1 MTVKEAPGK
10 SGLTRGSCRGA
21 VSGRFVTAKHGKAN
35 PKTTLREKRPPNS
48 ASCPIPSGNISVRP
62 GGEHLIIRS
71 HFRNGGPEVKSGI
84 WRIGPKPPKSG
95 KPASS
100 PSICLSRVR
109 FDMTNAVF
117 AAIIAVNFARFTL
130 KRISLVPLMF

>member
-1 MTVKEAPGK
+1 MGPRSQERN
-10 SGLTRGSCRGA
+10 L
-21 VSGRFVTAKHGKAN
+21 AN
-35 PKTTLREKRPPNS
+35 RAENRL
-48 ASCPIPSGNISVRP
+48 
-62 GGEHLIIRS
+62 
-71 HFRNGGPEVKSGI
+71 
-84 WRIGPKPPKSG
+84 KSG